1 MDLGRSVPGV
11 KKRKKASFLNLINIF
26 GKHQILAAVLM

>member
-1 MDLGRSVPGV
+1 MDLGRSIPVV
-11 KKRKKASFLNLINIF
+11 KEKKASFLNLINIF

>member
-1 MDLGRSVPGV
+1 MDLGRSISVL
-11 KKRKKASFLNLINIF
+11 RQKASFLNLINIF